1 MDICRGPLSAA
12 LCRMAL
18 AAKGDRAVDIRPYE
32 TSDFDGVSALW
43 DEAFPNDPPWNRAEI
58 AIPEKL
64 AFQPDLLFVAVEDG
78 GVVGSVM
85 AGYDGH
91 RGWLYSVAVG
101 QGVRRGGV
109 GTALVRHA
117 EQALQA
123 LGCAKVNLQVRATNG
138 AVVRFYERLGYA
150 IEERMSLGKRLQDG
164 ALP

>member
-1 MDICRGPLSAA
+1 M
-12 LCRMAL
+12 
-18 AAKGDRAVDIRPYE
+18 DIRPYE

-64 AFQPDLLFVAVEDG
+64 AFQADLLFVGVEEG
-78 GVVGSVM
+78 RVIGSVM

-101 QGVRRGGV
+101 QGIRRGGV

-123 LGCAKVNLQVRATNG
+123 LGCAKVNLQVRATNA

-150 IEERMSLGKRLQDG
+150 IEERVSLGKQIQRG